1 MPEDPAVPVADRD
14 ETFRRI
20 VHEYEAP
27 LRRLTLSYAS
37 GQADREDIYQEI
49 LIAIWTALP
58 RFRGDS
64 SERTWVY
71 RIAHNIAI
79 SASVRCNRRKRD
91 LSSYSLSLDM
101 QTASSFDP
109 EAASLEAERRRLLAE
124 AVRRI
129 SGLDKQIVLL
139 YLEDL
144 SNREIADVVGL
155 SEGAVA
161 TRLSRARFTLAQIIK
176 QGEAHEQR

>member
-1 MPEDPAVPVADRD
+1 MPDDPAVPTAGRD

-20 VHEYEAP
+20 VHEYKAP
-27 LRRLTLSYAS
+27 LRRLTQSYAS

-79 SASVRCNRRKRD
+79 SASVRRNRQKHNQASYAFD
-91 LSSYSLSLDM
+91 LDLQPDG
-101 QTASSFDP
+101 SFDP

-144 SNREIADVVGL
+144 SNREIAEVVGM

-161 TRLSRARFTLAQIIK
+161 TRLSRARITLAEIIR
-176 QGEAHEQR
+176 QGSEK

>member
-1 MPEDPAVPVADRD
+1 MHA
-14 ETFRRI
+14 
-20 VHEYEAP
+20 YEAP

-37 GQADREDIYQEI
+37 EQADREDIYQEI
-49 LIAIWTALP
+49 LMAIWAALP

-79 SASVRCNRRKRD
+79 SASVRRNRRKRD
-91 LSSYSLSLDM
+91 LSSYSLSPDM
-101 QTASSFDP
+101 QSVSSFDP

-129 SGLDKQIVLL
+129 IGLDKQIVLL

-161 TRLSRARFTLAQIIK
+161 TRLSRARLTLAEIIK
-176 QGEAHEQR
+176 QGGAYEQR

>member
-1 MPEDPAVPVADRD
+1 MPEDPAVPAADRD

-27 LRRLTLSYAS
+27 LRRLALSYAS

-79 SASVRCNRRKRD
+79 SASVRRNRRKRN
-91 LSSYSLSLDM
+91 LSSYALDLDM
-101 QTASSFDP
+101 QSASSFDP

-161 TRLSRARFTLAQIIK
+161 TRLSRARITLAEIIR
-176 QGEAHEQR
+176 QGAET

>member
-1 MPEDPAVPVADRD
+1 MPEDPAVPVADSD
-14 ETFRRI
+14 GTFRRI

-79 SASVRCNRRKRD
+79 SASVRRNRRKRD
-91 LSSYSLSLDM
+91 LSSYSLRLDM

-161 TRLSRARFTLAQIIK
+161 TRLSRARGGVPRLVEGWQ
-176 QGEAHEQR
+176 

>member
-1 MPEDPAVPVADRD
+1 MPKDPTVSAADRD

-79 SASVRCNRRKRD
+79 SASVRRNRRTRIQA
-91 LSSYSLSLDM
+91 SYALDLDM
-101 QTASSFDP
+101 RAASSFDP
-109 EAASLEAERRRLLAE
+109 EVASLEAERRRLLAE

-129 SGLDKQIVLL
+129 TGLDKQIVLL

-144 SNREIADVVGL
+144 SNREIAEVVGL

-161 TRLSRARFTLAQIIK
+161 TRLSRARITLAEIIREG
-176 QGEAHEQR
+176 GET

>member
-1 MPEDPAVPVADRD
+1 MPDDPAVPTAGRD

-27 LRRLTLSYAS
+27 LRRLTQSYAS

-79 SASVRCNRRKRD
+79 SASVQRNRQKRNQASYAFD
-91 LSSYSLSLDM
+91 LDLQPDG
-101 QTASSFDP
+101 SFDP

-144 SNREIADVVGL
+144 SNREIAEVVGM

-161 TRLSRARFTLAQIIK
+161 TRLSRVRVTLAEIIR
-176 QGEAHEQR
+176 QGSEK